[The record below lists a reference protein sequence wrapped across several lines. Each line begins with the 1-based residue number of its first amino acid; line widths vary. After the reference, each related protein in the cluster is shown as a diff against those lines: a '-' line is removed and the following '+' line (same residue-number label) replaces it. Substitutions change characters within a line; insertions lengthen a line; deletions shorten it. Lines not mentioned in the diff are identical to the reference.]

1 MATKIRG
8 VTIEINA
15 ETTKFTAALKKLNSS
30 LSGTQKELRDVD
42 KLLKLDPTNTTLLKQ
57 KQDLL
62 KKAIQDTKDK
72 LKEEK
77 GLLEQLKNADDGTNI
92 KQQQALEREIADT
105 EANLKSLTKE
115 YQNFGSVASQQ
126 IKAVATKMSEVGQ
139 KITDVGKDMTTK
151 VSVPIV
157 AGLGAAVKVATDYE
171 AEMDKVQAISGANAE
186 QMEALS
192 KAARDYGKST
202 KFTATEAGQALEYM
216 AMAGWKPED
225 MLEGLGGV
233 LNLAVASGGELGETS
248 DIVTDALTALKLSA
262 KDTTKFVDILA
273 AASTN
278 SNTNVSMM
286 GESFK
291 YAAPLMGTL
300 FEETGTQAE
309 DTAIALGLMA
319 NAGIKSST
327 AGTSLRRILTNM
339 VKPTADVED
348 AMEELGIR
356 LYDTDGHM
364 NSFHDIMG
372 QMRTGFGDLMY
383 PSEEF
388 NGRLAELD
396 KQLEDGSITESEYTD
411 SLTDLIQ
418 KTYGAEAAE
427 KAQTA
432 SVIAGQTGLSGLLAI
447 VNASPEDFD
456 SLTQAIYDSD
466 GAAQRMADTMGDNT
480 QGDVARLK
488 SAVEELGISLTENL
502 IPYIRDLIQWVQGVV
517 DWFNSLDQDTKDM
530 IVTILLVV
538 AAIGPLLAIIGTVI
552 DVCGKLAGAISFLT
566 SPIGLAVAAIGGA
579 IAIGV
584 LLYKNWDTIKEKA
597 AQLGQN
603 IKNIFDGIK
612 QTIGNAV
619 DRIKNLFNFSWSF
632 PKIKLPHFSWSW
644 QSIGG
649 LVSIPSISV
658 DWYAKAMQDGMIL
671 NSPTIFGAQNGKLL
685 GGGEAGSETVV
696 GTNSLMQ
703 MIRTAV
709 GSASPTINVYGAEGQ
724 DVRQLADI
732 VMQKM
737 EHRVQVREG
746 ALT

>member
-139 KITDVGKDMTTK
+139 KITDVGKEMTTK

-388 NGRLAELD
+388 NGRMAELE
-396 KQLEDGSITESEYTD
+396 QQFEDGSLTETEYSE
-411 SLTDLIQ
+411 SLADLIE

-432 SVIAGQTGLSGLLAI
+432 SVLAGQTGLSGLLAI

-466 GAAQRMADTMGDNT
+466 GAAQSMADTMGDNT

>member
-77 GLLEQLKNADDGTNI
+77 GLLEQLKSADDGTNI

-115 YQNFGSVASQQ
+115 YRNFGSVASQQ

-139 KITDVGKDMTTK
+139 KITDVGKDMTMK

-364 NSFHDIMG
+364 NSFHDIMK
-372 QMRTGFGDLMY
+372 QMRAGFGDLMY

-388 NGRLAELD
+388 NGRMAELE
-396 KQLEDGSITESEYTD
+396 QQFEDGSLTETEYSE
-411 SLTDLIQ
+411 SLADLIE

-432 SVIAGQTGLSGLLAI
+432 SVLAGQTGLSGLLAI

-466 GAAQRMADTMGDNT
+466 GAAQSMADTMGDNT

-538 AAIGPLLAIIGTVI
+538 AAIGPLLVIIGTVI

-566 SPIGLAVAAIGGA
+566 SPIGLVVAAIGGA

-584 LLYKNWDTIKEKA
+584 LLYKNWDTVKEKA

-603 IKNIFDGIK
+603 IKNIFEGIK

>member
-77 GLLEQLKNADDGTNI
+77 GLLEQLKSADDGTNI

-319 NAGIKSST
+319 KAGIKSST

-538 AAIGPLLAIIGTVI
+538 AAIGPLLVIIGTVI

-603 IKNIFDGIK
+603 IKNIFNGIK

>member
-77 GLLEQLKNADDGTNI
+77 GLLEQLKSADDGTNI

-658 DWYAKAMQDGMIL
+658 DWYAKAMKDGMIL